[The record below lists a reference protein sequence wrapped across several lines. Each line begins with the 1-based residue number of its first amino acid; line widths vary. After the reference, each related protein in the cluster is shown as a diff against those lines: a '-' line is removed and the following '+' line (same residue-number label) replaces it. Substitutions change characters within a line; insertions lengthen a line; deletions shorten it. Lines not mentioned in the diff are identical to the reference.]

1 MVYKRSKKV
10 IDLKYKGI
18 DPANKKYF
26 LKYYFKNYTT
36 SQTKNQNKYWG
47 CIWLFLHD
55 FSLLKVQ
62 TFGNIIIII
71 VGEAVFI
78 INEALWWWVY
88 IIFAISERLSLIIM
102 INISQTNNTRKEHTA
117 DVSGQIILRILCCSH
132 YKTCSVA
139 FFLPEYGSVNKVID
153 RIMLSKL
160 FI

>member
-18 DPANKKYF
+18 DPAIKNYF

-47 CIWLFLHD
+47 CILLFLHD
-55 FSLLKVQ
+55 FSLLKVK

-78 INEALWWWVY
+78 IIEALW
-88 IIFAISERLSLIIM
+88 
-102 INISQTNNTRKEHTA
+102 
-117 DVSGQIILRILCCSH
+117 
-132 YKTCSVA
+132 
-139 FFLPEYGSVNKVID
+139 
-153 RIMLSKL
+153 
-160 FI
+160 